1 MQQSQII
8 QLLTIL
14 VLAFFQN
21 ISFSIVS
28 RSRNRNNMTYHMI
41 AAVGSNVI
49 WFLTFR
55 QLMLGEMTWILL
67 PGYTIG
73 TVAGSILGVRIS
85 MYIERLLDAKSDDH
99 LVIPGTVTAKNFVID
114 PGNQEMVTRF
124 VRRDD
129 GKIVKT
135 F

>member
-1 MQQSQII
+1 MHQAQII

-14 VLAFFQN
+14 ALAFFQN

-73 TVAGSILGVRIS
+73 TVAGSILGVKIS
-85 MYIERLLDAKSDDH
+85 MFIEKLLDAKSDDH
-99 LVIPGTVTAKNFVID
+99 LTSVIKVSNNITGAIHIKDATGNFV
-114 PGNQEMVTRF
+114 
-124 VRRDD
+124 
-129 GKIVKT
+129 KS
-135 F
+135 